1 MDHAPWFEAPDQF
14 DQRRIRLA
22 DIDGSGTMDII
33 YLAHDGVHLYFN
45 QSGNAWSEPET
56 VAAFPPVD
64 DLGAVQALDLL
75 GNGTACLV
83 WSSPLPG
90 DAGHSMRYI
99 DLMGGEKPHL
109 LVRSRNNLG
118 AETRVF
124 YSPSTKFYLADRRAG
139 RPWITRLPFPV
150 HVVEHVE
157 TYDWVSRNRFVTRYA
172 YHHGFY
178 DGVEREFRGFGMVEQ
193 WDTEELGALSAGG
206 VFPEALNIDAAS
218 YVPPALTKTWFHT
231 GAFLEEG
238 KISRQFEHEYYRESD
253 LSEGIPGLTD
263 ADFEAMLVPDTQLP
277 DDLANGEVR
286 EACRSLK
293 GAILR
298 QEVYAQ
304 DGTDAE
310 DRPYSVS
317 EPNYT
322 IRRVQPLGANRHAV
336 FFTHARETIDF
347 HYERELYDIGGL
359 RLADPRVSHTMTL
372 AVDDYGNPLQS
383 VAIGYGRRHDD
394 PHPLLTADDRDRQRS
409 SPPIARAITRIPFCR
424 TTRTALRS
432 RARPGPTNC

>member
-1 MDHAPWFEAPDQF
+1 
-14 DQRRIRLA
+14 
-22 DIDGSGTMDII
+22 
-33 YLAHDGVHLYFN
+33 
-45 QSGNAWSEPET
+45 
-56 VAAFPPVD
+56 
-64 DLGAVQALDLL
+64 
-75 GNGTACLV
+75 
-83 WSSPLPG
+83 
-90 DAGHSMRYI
+90 
-99 DLMGGEKPHL
+99 
-109 LVRSRNNLG
+109 
-118 AETRVF
+118 
-124 YSPSTKFYLADRRAG
+124 
-139 RPWITRLPFPV
+139 
-150 HVVEHVE
+150 VE

-206 VFPEALNIDAAS
+206 GFPEALNIDAAS

-304 DGTDAE
+304 GRGSALQRIGAE
-310 DRPYSVS
+310 LHDTARPAPRNQPACGLFHSCARNDRFPLRTRALRHRWAA
-317 EPNYT
+317 P
-322 IRRVQPLGANRHAV
+322 RRP
-336 FFTHARETIDF
+336 
-347 HYERELYDIGGL
+347 
-359 RLADPRVSHTMTL
+359 
-372 AVDDYGNPLQS
+372 
-383 VAIGYGRRHDD
+383 
-394 PHPLLTADDRDRQRS
+394 
-409 SPPIARAITRIPFCR
+409 TRIAHNDPGSR
-424 TTRTALRS
+424 RLR
-432 RARPGPTNC
+432 